1 MIDRGFIK
9 WQPFNSLISNKE
21 VLASIKEAKT
31 NFLNSKPKLFPE
43 EIEKLNEELKDAYY
57 SHSLIN
63 LTYYENNHLKTIKT
77 NIIAIYP
84 NSNTLKLTNNTIII
98 YFIPQI
104 IIKRFTWI

>member
-21 VLASIKEAKT
+21 ILTSIKESKN
-31 NFLNSKPKLFPE
+31 NFLYSKPKLFPE

-57 SHSLIN
+57 SHSLIT
-63 LTYYENNHLKTIKT
+63 LTYFENNHLKTIKT

-84 NSNTLKLTNNTIII
+84 NSNTLKLTNNKIIS
-98 YFIPQI
+98 FNQI
-104 IIKRFTWI
+104 TNIN

>member
-84 NSNTLKLTNNTIII
+84 NSNTLKLTNNKIIS
-98 YFIPQI
+98 FNQI
-104 IIKRFTWI
+104 ININ